1 MTRNPENQE
10 IRERIRNRR
19 KELDLTLQQIAD
31 RTGLT
36 VQTVNA
42 IESGERK
49 EIKASEVVPLS
60 NALRCSV
67 SWLLT
72 GQEETSRSALEE
84 TGLYQTTLNQLQLLK
99 TRPDFD
105 RIRETFDILARY
117 PVFLARLNAYFL
129 QDLDTISLYDKET
142 HQYREYNVTD
152 TDTEPEPVNPDFP
165 RLKYLPAE
173 YYRMQIL
180 DWATYI
186 RRKEHQERQE
196 TAHSTPSGSPADRK
210 PV

>member
-1 MTRNPENQE
+1 MYENPENRE
-10 IRERIRNRR
+10 IRKRITDRME
-19 KELDLTLQQIAD
+19 ELNINQKTLCD
-31 RTGLT
+31 RTGLSKN
-36 VQTVNA
+36 QVNN
-42 IESGERK
+42 ITSGERQ
-49 EIKASEVVPLS
+49 IHVSDLVPLS

-72 GQEETSRSALEE
+72 GREETSSSALEE